1 MDTYNFLD
9 TQSKSEVN
17 FLVWM
22 IRELEEVA
30 KRVRLALFKTK
41 LRASAII
48 STILWWLIL
57 LTTESRITY

>member
-30 KRVRLALFKTK
+30 KHVRLALFKTK
-41 LRASAII
+41 LRA
-48 STILWWLIL
+48 
-57 LTTESRITY
+57 